1 MPPGRCCSPAASHG
15 PVKWADSSGG
25 EKNRGEEGRQLPAK
39 GEPHPWGA
47 AARAI
52 TRACRPPP
60 PPAPFYM
67 EGVNAVYHPAEAG
80 WVGGWLD
87 YAPLRVTLPPSW
99 PPSQGVAAT
108 MGRKTTGGGHGEGSH
123 KAAVRHGHASMG
135 GDTPTGT
142 QAGGRRCP
150 MQRQMRDDPQR
161 QAKPPSAEEGK
172 AHRCGR
178 VGRWG
183 GRGGDH
189 GQTRTKGVSFDLG
202 LAAPTEDP
210 WKT

>member
-60 PPAPFYM
+60 PPAPFHM

-80 WVGGWLD
+80 GVGGWLD

-108 MGRKTTGGGHGEGSH
+108 MGRKTTGGGHGEGSQSRGASWPRVH
-123 KAAVRHGHASMG
+123 GGRHADWHASRRSSLPHATADEGRPSTAGKTTFSRGGQGPPLWESWQMG
-135 GDTPTGT
+135 GTG
-142 QAGGRRCP
+142 G
-150 MQRQMRDDPQR
+150 
-161 QAKPPSAEEGK
+161 
-172 AHRCGR
+172 
-178 VGRWG
+178 
-183 GRGGDH
+183 
-189 GQTRTKGVSFDLG
+189 
-202 LAAPTEDP
+202 
-210 WKT
+210 